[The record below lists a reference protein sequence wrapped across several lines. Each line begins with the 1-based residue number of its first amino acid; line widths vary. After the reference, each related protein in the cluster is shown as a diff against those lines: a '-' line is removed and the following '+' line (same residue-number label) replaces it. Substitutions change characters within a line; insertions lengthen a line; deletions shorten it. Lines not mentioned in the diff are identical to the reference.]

1 MTSDGTVTSAGAL
14 PPNPIRH
21 LGRSSS
27 IVAAIRGEYDAGRT
41 VRVVPAG
48 RDKAESLAL
57 FAEILDFPAHVGR
70 NLDALYDALRTYA
83 RDQGGPW
90 SLIWD
95 AAGGLRAGLIR
106 GGIDDGA
113 RLVTGGLR
121 AGARTAYEGILGV
134 LADPATTAPGLHVT
148 VLDR

>member
-95 AAGGLRAGLIR
+95 AAGGLRAV
-106 GGIDDGA
+106 D
-113 RLVTGGLR
+113 
-121 AGARTAYEGILGV
+121 RTAYEGILGV
-134 LADPATTAPGLHVT
+134 LADTATTAPGLHVT

>member
-1 MTSDGTVTSAGAL
+1 VTSDGTVTSAGAL

-95 AAGGLRAGLIR
+95 AAGGLRAG
-106 GGIDDGA
+106 D
-113 RLVTGGLR
+113 
-121 AGARTAYEGILGV
+121 RTAYEGILGV
-134 LADPATTAPGLHVT
+134 LADTATTAPGLHVT